1 MSDVSIT
8 VDAGVCRFK
17 TVVAASLTEDGDVVY
32 KIKSECPAIRELGKN
47 AEPVSMLD
55 AISVPIN
62 ENGIYKMCGP
72 YVLHAACPVPCAM
85 VKASEVA
92 MDLALKHDVSFRME

>member
-17 TVVAASLTEDGDVVY
+17 TVIAASLTEDGDVVY
-32 KIKSECPAIRELGKN
+32 KIKSECPAIRDMGKN
-47 AEPVSMLD
+47 LRPVSMFD
-55 AISVPIN
+55 AISMPIN
-62 ENGIYKMCGP
+62 DNEIYKMCGP
-72 YVLHAACPVPCAM
+72 YILHAACPVPCAL

-92 MDLALKHDVSFRME
+92 MDLALKRDVSLKIE